1 MFEVLDRRTSLTGNQ
16 IKILT
21 AAIIGDALEFFDYFL
36 ISFVLAFLI
45 GPWKLTFG
53 QSATVLMS
61 SGIGAILGAY
71 AWGWLADRIGR
82 RVVFIGTVLNFSIA
96 TGLLYFT
103 PDNGWIYL
111 TIMRFFVGTGVGGL
125 YCVDLPLVQ
134 EFMPSSKRG
143 WVGGIV
149 TCVIPLGVGLGAVL
163 GAFIGTVLNFS
174 IATGLL
180 YFTPDNG
187 WIYLS
192 VMRFFVGVGVGGLY
206 CVDLPLVQEFM
217 PSSKRG
223 WVGGVVTC
231 VIPLGVGL
239 GAVIG
244 AVLGSGDW
252 RLLFAIG
259 VLPALLVLLVRL
271 WVPESPRW
279 LCRQGRYEEARKSL
293 AWALQME
300 PSALPL
306 PTAADAGPIIKSNW
320 LDLFK
325 YPRSLIVSWLG
336 NAGAQTGV
344 YGITLWAPSLF
355 VVLLKVTPQEA
366 AKMMILLSVF
376 GFIGRLSFSFFSE
389 LMGRR
394 NAGGLL
400 GFGAG
405 VLTIVAGYN
414 YDAMF
419 MGVSAFWLILAVTFF
434 FADGGFAI
442 VGPYAAEVW
451 PSHLRTSGMGSAYG
465 FGGIGKIIGP
475 VGLALI
481 VGSGNYLKPDVP
493 LPQIP
498 VAFVYLGCWFLMA
511 GAVYYFLGIETRGK
525 SIEQIDR
532 ELAVTADLPPAAAT
546 VRRA

>member
-1 MFEVLDRRTSLTGNQ
+1 MFEILDRRTSLTGNQ
-16 IKILT
+16 LKILA

-36 ISFVLAFLI
+36 IGFVLAFLI

-61 SGIGAILGAY
+61 SGIGAIIGAY

-82 RVVFIGTVLNFSIA
+82 RKVFIGTVLNFSIA

-111 TIMRFFVGTGVGGL
+111 
-125 YCVDLPLVQ
+125 
-134 EFMPSSKRG
+134 
-143 WVGGIV
+143 
-149 TCVIPLGVGLGAVL
+149 
-163 GAFIGTVLNFS
+163 S
-174 IATGLL
+174 I
-180 YFTPDNG
+180 
-187 WIYLS
+187 
-192 VMRFFVGVGVGGLY
+192 MRFFVGVGVGGLY

-223 WVGGVVTC
+223 WVGGLVTC

-239 GAVIG
+239 GAVMG
-244 AVLGSGDW
+244 ALVGSGDW

-259 VLPALLVLLVRL
+259 VLPAVLVLLVRL

-293 AWALQME
+293 AWALQMD
-300 PSALPL
+300 PSTLPL

-405 VLTIVAGYN
+405 VMTIVAGYN
-414 YDAMF
+414 YDAML
-419 MGVSAFWLILAVTFF
+419 MGVSAFWLLLAVAFF

-498 VAFVYLGCWFLMA
+498 LAFVYLGCWFLMA

-525 SIEQIDR
+525 SIEEIDR
-532 ELAVTADLPPAAAT
+532 DLALTLDPPAATAS
-546 VRRA
+546 VRQV